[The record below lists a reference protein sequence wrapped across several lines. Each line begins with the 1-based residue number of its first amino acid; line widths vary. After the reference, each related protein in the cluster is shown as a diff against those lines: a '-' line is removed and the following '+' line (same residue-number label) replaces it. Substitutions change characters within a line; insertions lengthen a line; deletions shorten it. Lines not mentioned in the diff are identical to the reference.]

1 MVSNHVQCEFVK
13 FHSKGPVRIVELDR
27 PKALH
32 AINLEMIEAILE
44 ALQNWESNP
53 TCKMVVLK
61 SNNTETKSKAFCS
74 GGDVV
79 GMQIYEIR
87 SINSRIA
94 IATSEAPILERAK
107 FFRREYL
114 LNHLI
119 GTYKKPIIS
128 ILDGITSR
136 FHLFLL

>member
-1 MVSNHVQCEFVK
+1 MQCEFVR

-32 AINLEMIEAILE
+32 AVNLEMIEAILE

-53 TCKMVVLK
+53 ACKMVVLK
-61 SNNTETKSKAFCS
+61 SNNSETKTKAFCS

-79 GMQIYEIR
+79 GTHLNPKR
-87 SINSRIA
+87 SVINQMVA

-107 FFRREYL
+107 FFKREYL

-119 GTYKKPIIS
+119 GTFKKPIIS

-136 FHLFLL
+136 PFVLVK